1 MVKSSMRK
9 KVQYE
14 IKVTEGNLEFEKLHT
29 NILDDYL
36 SITVSRNVDNDFSP
50 WFRYV
55 RVKNTQEEIN
65 SKFWFSVG
73 VIFGRL
79 VEHYKYNSLKE
90 INTILQITVGDE

>member
-50 WFRYV
+50 WFRCVKV
-55 RVKNTQEEIN
+55 RNTQEEIN
-65 SKFWFSVG
+65 QKFWFSVG

-79 VEHYKYNSLKE
+79 AEHYKYNSLKE
-90 INTILQITVGDE
+90 INTTLTFTVENE